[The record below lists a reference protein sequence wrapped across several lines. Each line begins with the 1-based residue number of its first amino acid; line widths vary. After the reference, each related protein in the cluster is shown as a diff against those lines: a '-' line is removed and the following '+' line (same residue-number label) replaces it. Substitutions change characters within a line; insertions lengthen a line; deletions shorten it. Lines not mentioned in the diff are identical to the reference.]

1 MTTQR
6 ALRSSFLTATV
17 LAAIVAV
24 SLSCPLAAQTA
35 GSAMPTPAALSQAS
49 CDFGDVPGAVWW
61 GTQRQMTLEQIARYM
76 APVYWFSPDEPLLR
90 GAEGEDIRLPEVF
103 PFETAPDR
111 PVVYY
116 LFDDMVT
123 VEQGVEG
130 FAEDEVPT
138 LVRDSTNPGNALVDL
153 ERTVGFRMHFYAYF
167 SSEEGIGAHVHDV
180 EGAEFRMVVFRST
193 SNHILE
199 NHEGMCDQNRDGVP
213 DPTYIFVITQVT
225 GKAHGIVWFW
235 NTSDTDVD
243 SRFPM
248 TLLVEEGKHALATDK
263 NADGYFTP
271 AYDVSRHVNDAWG
284 IRDNMRTGTLA
295 TGGYQAW
302 MTKVRQP
309 QHRIIPPLPDDSPLW
324 RQIDRRFE
332 DWADYAQY
340 ELRPFPPTAMAE
352 GDPHHLVNFLKDKE
366 VEDWPEVREVGS
378 VSQFTGWLDAGQVVR
393 SLSIAFM
400 ADGDLGFSFVF
411 PFFIVK
417 NLEESTSGGFVVHRM
432 YFKDENLRDFGWQ
445 LMYTPSASRW
455 VDTYLAAGAELD
467 REDDPADSTMTVS
480 EWDFVLETGLKFRAN
495 LGHSPLKFLSFLTDF
510 WGVRIGI
517 RNYGFFDIDKLTYVL
532 EFGAGVW

>member
-1 MTTQR
+1 MT
-6 ALRSSFLTATV
+6 AVVAM
-17 LAAIVAV
+17 AAV
-24 SLSCPLAAQTA
+24 SLSNPVAAQTA
-35 GSAMPTPAALSQAS
+35 ASAMPAPAGLSQAS
-49 CDFGDVPGAVWW
+49 CDFSDLPGAVWW
-61 GTQRQMTLEQIARYM
+61 GTRRQMTLEEIASYM
-76 APVYWFSPDEPLLR
+76 APVYWFSPDEPLLQR
-90 GAEGEDIRLPEVF
+90 KEGEDIRLPEVF

-123 VEQGVEG
+123 VKEGVAG

-138 LVRDSTNPGNALVDL
+138 LVRDSANPGNALVDL

-180 EGAEFRMVVFRST
+180 EGAEFRAVVFRHT
-193 SNHILE
+193 SNYVQE
-199 NHEGMCDQNRDGVP
+199 NSSAQCDEQ
-213 DPTYIFVITQVT
+213 TYVLTVTQVT

-243 SRFPM
+243 SKFPM
-248 TLLVEEGKHALATDK
+248 TLLVEEGKHAIATDK

-295 TGGYQAW
+295 TGGYQGW

-309 QHRIIPPLPDDSPLW
+309 QHRILPPLPDDSPLW
-324 RQIDRRFE
+324 PGVDRRFRE
-332 DWADYAQY
+332 GDYVRY
-340 ELRPFPPTAMAE
+340 ELRPLPPTEMAV
-352 GDPHHLVNFLKDKE
+352 GDPHHLENFLKDKE
-366 VEDWPEVREVGS
+366 VLDWPEVRQVGS
-378 VSQFTGWLDAGQVVR
+378 VSQFTNWLDAGQVVR

-432 YFKDENLRDFGWQ
+432 YFKDANLRDFGWQ

-455 VDTYLAAGAELD
+455 VDTYVAAGAELD
-467 REDDPADSTMTVS
+467 REDDPNDSTMTVS
-480 EWDFVLETGLKFRAN
+480 EWNFVLETGLKFRAN
-495 LGHSPLKFLSFLTDF
+495 LGHSPLKFLPFTDF
-510 WGVRIGI
+510 WGARVGI
-517 RNYGFFDIDKLTYVL
+517 KNYGFFQIDKLTYVL

>member
-1 MTTQR
+1 
-6 ALRSSFLTATV
+6 
-17 LAAIVAV
+17 
-24 SLSCPLAAQTA
+24 
-35 GSAMPTPAALSQAS
+35 MPTPAALSQAS

-295 TGGYQAW
+295 TGGHPAAAGRQSAVA
-302 MTKVRQP
+302 TDRPAVRG
-309 QHRIIPPLPDDSPLW
+309 LGG
-324 RQIDRRFE
+324 
-332 DWADYAQY
+332 
-340 ELRPFPPTAMAE
+340 LRPVRAAALPAHRDGRGRPAPPRELPE
-352 GDPHHLVNFLKDKE
+352 GQ
-366 VEDWPEVREVGS
+366 GS
-378 VSQFTGWLDAGQVVR
+378 RGLARGQ
-393 SLSIAFM
+393 
-400 ADGDLGFSFVF
+400 G
-411 PFFIVK
+411 
-417 NLEESTSGGFVVHRM
+417 SGQCEPVHR
-432 YFKDENLRDFGWQ
+432 LARRG
-445 LMYTPSASRW
+445 PGRAVA
-455 VDTYLAAGAELD
+455 VDRVHG
-467 REDDPADSTMTVS
+467 R
-480 EWDFVLETGLKFRAN
+480 R
-495 LGHSPLKFLSFLTDF
+495 
-510 WGVRIGI
+510 
-517 RNYGFFDIDKLTYVL
+517 
-532 EFGAGVW
+532 

>member
-1 MTTQR
+1 
-6 ALRSSFLTATV
+6 V
-17 LAAIVAV
+17 AA
-24 SLSCPLAAQTA
+24 
-35 GSAMPTPAALSQAS
+35 SQAS

-61 GTQRQMTLEQIARYM
+61 GTQRQMTLEQIAAYL
-76 APVYWFSPDEPLLR
+76 APVYWFSPDEPLLY

-123 VEQGVEG
+123 VSEGTEG
-130 FAEDEVPT
+130 FAEDDVPT
-138 LVRDSTNPGNALVDL
+138 LARDSANPGNAIVDL

-180 EGAEFRMVVFRST
+180 EGTEFRAVLLRSDLSET
-193 SNHILE
+193 LREQSAAR
-199 NHEGMCDQNRDGVP
+199 CDER
-213 DPTYIFVITQVT
+213 TYVLIVTQVT

-248 TLLVEEGKHALATDK
+248 SLLVEEGKHAIATDK

-302 MTKVRQP
+302 MTKVRRP
-309 QHRIIPPLPDDSPLW
+309 EHRILPPLPDDSPLW
-324 RQIDRRFE
+324 PGVDRRFRE
-332 DWADYAQY
+332 GEYIQY
-340 ELRPFPPTAMAE
+340 ELRPFPPTEMAA
-352 GDPHHLVNFLKDKE
+352 GDPHHLENFLKDKE
-366 VEDWPEVREVGS
+366 VLDWPEIREVGTM
-378 VSQFTGWLDAGQVVR
+378 SQFTNWLDAGQVVR
-393 SLSIAFM
+393 SLSIAFLS
-400 ADGDLGFSFVF
+400 DGAIGFSLVF
-411 PFFIVK
+411 PFLIVK
-417 NLEESTSGGFVVHRM
+417 NLEVATSGGFVVHRV
-432 YFKDENLRDFGWQ
+432 YFKDKNLRDIGWQ
-445 LMYTPSASRW
+445 LMYAPSASRW
-455 VDTYLAAGAELD
+455 VDTYFGAGAEYD
-467 REDDPADSTMTVS
+467 VEDDPDTAGATVS
-480 EWDFVLETGLKFRAN
+480 RWDFVLETGLKFRAN
-495 LGHSPLKFLSFLTDF
+495 LGHSPLGFLPFTDF
-510 WGVRIGI
+510 WGLRFGI
-517 RNYGFFDIDKLTYVL
+517 KNYGFFDIDRLTYVV

>member
-1 MTTQR
+1 LGTT
-6 ALRSSFLTATV
+6 
-17 LAAIVAV
+17 VAPV
-24 SLSCPLAAQTA
+24 ASAQSPANTGTHRFERQEPLIPASWSGQTA
-35 GSAMPTPAALSQAS
+35 PQLGPTEAAVPQGT
-49 CDFGDVPGAVWW
+49 CDFSDVPGAVWW
-61 GTQRQMTLEQIARYM
+61 GTQRRMPLEQIARYL
-76 APVYWFSPDEPLLR
+76 APVYWFSPDEPLLH

-123 VEQGVEG
+123 VKEGVAG

-167 SSEEGIGAHVHDV
+167 SSEEGIGAHIHDV
-180 EGAEFRMVVFRST
+180 EGTEFRAVLRRSDR
-193 SNHILE
+193 SPVLRE
-199 NHEGMCDQNRDGVP
+199 QSAAQCDER
-213 DPTYIFVITQVT
+213 TYVLTVTQVT

-243 SRFPM
+243 SKFPM
-248 TLLVEEGKHALATDK
+248 TLLVEEGKHAIATDK

-309 QHRIIPPLPDDSPLW
+309 QHRILPPLPDDSPLW
-324 RQIDRRFE
+324 PQFDRRFE
-332 DWADYAQY
+332 DGDYVQY
-340 ELRPFPPTAMAE
+340 ELRSFPPTAMAA
-352 GDPHHLVNFLKDKE
+352 GDPHHLENFLKDKE
-366 VEDWPEVREVGS
+366 VENWPTVKQVGS
-378 VSQFTGWLDAGQVVR
+378 VRQFTNWLDAGQVVR
-393 SLSIAFM
+393 SLSVAFL
-400 ADGDLGFSFVF
+400 ADGAIGFSFVF

-417 NLEESTSGGFVVHRM
+417 NLEEATSGGFVVHRM
-432 YFKDENLRDFGWQ
+432 YFKDHNLRDFGWQ
-445 LMYTPSASRW
+445 LMYIPSASRW
-455 VDTYLAAGAELD
+455 VDTYFGAGAEYD
-467 REDDPADSTMTVS
+467 VEDDPNTAGATVS
-480 EWDFVLETGLKFRAN
+480 EWNFVLETGLKFRAN
-495 LGHSPLKFLSFLTDF
+495 LGHSPLKFLPFTDF

-517 RNYGFFDIDKLTYVL
+517 KNYGFFDIDKLTYVL